1 MTKALRGG
9 LVAVAAITTLVLAN
23 AALAAPNT
31 GSIAVSY
38 SPMKPGS
45 SDSTTIHVS
54 VAQSTD
60 SIAAVNIFTGTE
72 LVNGGGAPNTQIGT
86 VDATAFAHDAGLNL
100 PLSGPVTTDDPAKH
114 TTDACSPGVNF
125 AVWNM
130 NLSAAGQTLVIPI
143 YVNKATGPG
152 AALGAYNLKICLPPW
167 DLPVGTPGRAFQ
179 GAQLLDATLTL
190 DKIFTAPT
198 SPGVATW
205 EALVTPYTPG
215 KGTPNPAGTF
225 ELRAFVPLPDT
236 LTIHTTYKRK
246 TNTWGLAGKL
256 TAGGQPAPSGTVVR
270 ILRGTSPSKLSSR
283 SSTKVGAN
291 GNWKTAGHLSPRK
304 TTYFKATASQATSD
318 YTSVGCANPQ
328 TAFAPAGCVNA
339 TLTGWT
345 ATSAVVKVK
354 P

>member
-1 MTKALRGG
+1 MKRVLRAGIGAAAAL
-9 LVAVAAITTLVLAN
+9 ATLVFAN
-23 AALAAPNT
+23 AALAANT
-31 GSIAVSY
+31 GKLTVSY
-38 SPMKPGS
+38 SPMTAGS
-45 SDSTTIHVS
+45 TGSTTIKFETPQ
-54 VAQSTD
+54 AD
-60 SIAAVNIFTGTE
+60 EPIAAVNIFTGTNF
-72 LVNGGGAPNTQIGT
+72 VNGGGAPNTQIGQ
-86 VDATAFAHDAGLNL
+86 VDATAFAHDANLVL

-114 TTDACSPGVNF
+114 TADACSPGVNF

-143 YVNKATGPG
+143 YVNQATGPG